1 MAYLDI
7 QFSKQEMGIVVDNIP
22 IETEQPA
29 SNVNDATDSTEN
41 SNFQIARKLKDE
53 KFRLI
58 NALSQFPVTALWLL
72 NEYEQKAYT

>member
-29 SNVNDATDSTEN
+29 SNVNDAT
-41 SNFQIARKLKDE
+41 
-53 KFRLI
+53 
-58 NALSQFPVTALWLL
+58 
-72 NEYEQKAYT
+72 EQCRE